1 MLESLNTVHSPSYTT
16 AACFNETVE
25 YSGESGIVPR
35 VTVVLAYIIAAIFT
49 VFENT
54 VVLIIYRKT
63 IAIRKLPFNL
73 YIANL
78 AFADLLVGLLV
89 TPGIGIRNNVPY
101 ELGVTLIIIY
111 EWLVRFPIFLSI
123 FIVVAMSYDRYLLV
137 SDPLLYTVQ
146 NTHSIARRRLT
157 VTWVISLIY
166 SCFYSVLNQVTVQVL
181 APSTSNSN
189 LTIARVTSS
198 ARFLLDFILP
208 FVILLSV
215 NVLFLIKL
223 NLTLKTISLQLH
235 DEANSSRTSYS
246 HYHTET
252 TQTETAVD
260 DKLDY
265 NLKTSRGTDMTRDGD
280 VAAITSTGPSS
291 VVLSIKGQTGAVRR
305 GQIINDSR
313 LRKVARNLMLL
324 VSVFLICWLPLNF
337 LVLFTFVV
345 TVDWVLL
352 SVASIILLLNSAINP
367 WLYAIMN
374 KHYRSGMAKLF
385 HCSKQSL

>member
-1 MLESLNTVHSPSYTT
+1 MLESLNCTVHSPSNTT
-16 AACFNETVE
+16 AGFNETIG
-25 YSGESGIVPR
+25 YSGESEIVQK

-63 IAIRKLPFNL
+63 TAIRKLPFNL

-101 ELGVTLIIIY
+101 ELGVTSIIIY
-111 EWLVRFPIFLSI
+111 EWLIRFPVFLSI
-123 FIVVAMSYDRYLLV
+123 FIVVAMTFDRYLLV

-157 VTWVISLIY
+157 VTWVISFIY
-166 SCFYSVLNQVTVQVL
+166 SCFYSVVNQVTVQVL
-181 APSTSNSN
+181 APSTSDSN

-198 ARFLLDFILP
+198 ARVLLDFILP

-235 DEANSSRTSYS
+235 DEEANSSRTYS

-265 NLKTSRGTDMTRDGD
+265 NLKTSSGTDRTRDGD
-280 VAAITSTGPSS
+280 VAVITSTGPSS
-291 VVLSIKGQTGAVRR
+291 VVLSIKGQTRR

-337 LVLFTFVV
+337 LMLFKFVV
-345 TVDWVLL
+345 TVDWFFL
-352 SVASIILLLNSAINP
+352 SVALIILLFNSAINP

-385 HCSKQSL
+385 YCSKQSL